1 MFAVIETGGKQHR
14 VKAGDTIDVEKCA
27 GEVND
32 KIELQ
37 SVLLILNEQGISFGP
52 SALGQAK
59 VVAQILR
66 QDRAK
71 KVLVF
76 KKKRRK
82 NYRRTRGHRQSF
94 TRLKILDVIFSAD
107 SVSQA

>member
-1 MFAVIETGGKQHR
+1 MYAVIKTGGKQHR
-14 VKAGDTIDVEKCA
+14 VKAGNVIDVEKCI

-52 SALGQAK
+52 SALSQAK
-59 VVAQILR
+59 VIAQILQ

-94 TRLKILDVIFSAD
+94 TRLKILDIVFPAD
-107 SVSQA
+107 SISQA